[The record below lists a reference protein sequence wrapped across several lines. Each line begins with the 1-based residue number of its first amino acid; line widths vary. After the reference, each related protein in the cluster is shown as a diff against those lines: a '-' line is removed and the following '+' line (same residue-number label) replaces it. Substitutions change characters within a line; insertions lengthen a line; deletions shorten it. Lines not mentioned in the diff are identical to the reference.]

1 MAINRQWLDQQA
13 DAIEAVLATHK
24 APALVRGAI
33 VSPRYIRYTLQP
45 HPNTR
50 VNKVANLAEEIALA
64 LGCSKVR
71 IVRNGAFISLE
82 APRPQPTP
90 VRLLPLCDSL
100 ARVPGFAAVLGVEE
114 NGEPLLLRLVASD
127 VVHVLVVGA
136 TGSGKTV
143 LARAILASLA
153 LFNQP
158 DELQMILID
167 PKGRGFSVLA
177 GLPHVIAPLAQD
189 TAAVVAQL
197 QQVVLEMERR
207 DHAKLSRPVLVVA
220 VDELADL
227 LQTGGKPVEQALGRL
242 AQRGRESGIHLLACT
257 QKPSASLIGS
267 AMRANFPVRL
277 VGAVAS
283 RDEARYA
290 TGIAESGADRLEG
303 KGDFLL
309 VSHGDTIRFQS
320 AWVSEAEIKAL
331 VTEMRGGQ
339 RELPV
344 QGGRTQ
350 RP

>member
-1 MAINRQWLDQQA
+1 MAITRQWLDQQA
-13 DAIEAVLATHK
+13 DAIEAVLGTHK
-24 APALVRGAI
+24 APAVVRGAI

-64 LGCSKVR
+64 LGCSQVR
-71 IVRNGAFISLE
+71 IVRSGAFINVES
-82 APRPQPTP
+82 PRPQPTP

-100 ARVPGFAAVLGVEE
+100 ARVPGFAAVLGLEE

-136 TGSGKTV
+136 TGSGKTA
-143 LARAILASLA
+143 LARAILTSLA

-158 DELQMILID
+158 DELQMIVID
-167 PKGRGFSVLA
+167 PKGRGFGALA

-189 TAAVVAQL
+189 ATTVAAQL
-197 QQVVLEMERR
+197 QQVVQEMERR
-207 DHAKLSRPVLVVA
+207 DHARVSLPALVVA

-290 TGIAESGADRLEG
+290 TGIADSGADRLEG

-320 AWVSEAEIKAL
+320 AWVSEAEITAL
-331 VTEMRGGQ
+331 VAEMRGEA
-339 RELPV
+339 RELTV
-344 QGGRTQ
+344 HR
-350 RP
+350 RKR